1 MKIFNHDITMST
13 LDTNGGIHL
22 FSGRAV
28 GLSSPG
34 DKVQLHPDLAADWPL
49 LQKHYARIGL
59 DYSQDIIWN
68 TDFAELAQHSPGKI
82 SVYFFGHAFE
92 HDHQSSAQRLR
103 QLDNKW
109 YGVVQYMNSKN
120 NFITLANRLD
130 VPVPKTECF
139 SHRAE
144 LGNLE
149 AFAYPCYVK
158 LAVSDHGVGIFRC
171 ENSEELL
178 NAVEHFPKDKPFQIQ
193 EEIQA
198 SAFLNLQ
205 YRVTAQGL
213 ERLLISEQILDGCVH
228 GGNRY
233 PTTYQPWHVVDPMAQ
248 WMFENGMRG
257 TFGFEVAVVD
267 GATGPVYLAIECNP
281 RYNGS
286 SYPTEIAKQLS
297 VPNWCS
303 ETLHTDFRR
312 LTDLNLEDLEFDPN
326 TKAGVVLINWGTIQT
341 GKLTVLLAGS
351 LSQQAE
357 LSRRI
362 RHQWSRQ
369 TALVG

>member
-1 MKIFNHDITMST
+1 MKIFNHDIMMST

-34 DKVQLHPDLAADWPL
+34 DKVQLHPDLASDWPCL
-49 LQKHYARIGL
+49 KEHYARIGL
-59 DYSQDIIWN
+59 EHSQDIIWN
-68 TDFAELAQHSPGKI
+68 TDFAELAQHPSSDI

-92 HDHQSSAQRLR
+92 DDQSSAQLLR
-103 QLDNKW
+103 ELDSHW

-120 NFITLANRLD
+120 NFIDLAHQLN
-130 VPVPKTECF
+130 VPVPRTECF
-139 SHRAE
+139 SRRAE

-171 ENSEELL
+171 ENSEQLL
-178 NAVEHFPKDKPFQIQ
+178 NAVEHFPKEKPFQIQ
-193 EEIQA
+193 QELQA

-233 PTTYQPWHVVDPMAQ
+233 PTVYQPWHVVDPIAQ
-248 WMFENGMRG
+248 WMFKNGMRG
-257 TFGFEVAVVD
+257 TFGFDVAVVD
-267 GATGPVYLAIECNP
+267 EPTGPVYLAIECNP

-286 SYPTEIAKQLS
+286 SYPTEIAEQLS

-303 ETLHTDFRR
+303 ETLHIDCRR
-312 LTDLNLEDLEFDPN
+312 LVDLSLEGLEFDPA
-326 TKAGVVLINWGTIQT
+326 TKTGVILVNWGTVQA
-341 GKLTVLLAGS
+341 GKVTVLLAGTPI
-351 LSQQAE
+351 QQTE